1 MVNRLYL
8 SPLAAEAPHSAETG
22 PHPLAAGSFA
32 LLAGLFLVAMGI
44 QFFGDP
50 SGGAPRASLTL
61 DEDAPMASAAAPRVM
76 DVEVPDVARVDTGA
90 IRVLNP
96 ENENDLILSGED
108 VVATIQI
115 DSHTPLSPAPIS
127 MLLDYGE
134 YGPVPQLGPNGER
147 ASEVYARPYEN
158 PEDLPRIALVI
169 GGLGLN
175 DEATQNAIDT
185 LPGEVTLSFVPYAE
199 NLQNWI
205 DLAREMGHEVIVE
218 LPLEPFDY
226 PNNDPGPA
234 TLLTDSTPEDNAI
247 RLSWIMSRAG
257 GYVGLMNYQGARMTA
272 STRAFAPVLQ
282 EIADRGLLYL
292 DDGTSPRSQAARI
305 GAETGGPWAVA
316 SRRIDS
322 RRNGPAI
329 TSALRHLETAAIE
342 DGVAIGVGFAY
353 PVTVDEIMAWV
364 DTLAVKG
371 FSLAPLSAATQEPT
385 PDAGQVATEPE
396 MSQ

>member
-1 MVNRLYL
+1 MVNRLRL
-8 SPLAAEAPHSAETG
+8 SPLAAEAPEPAPGG
-22 PHPLAAGSFA
+22 PHPFAAGSFV
-32 LLAGLFLVAMGI
+32 LLSGLFLMGMAL

-50 SGGAPRASLTL
+50 YGGTPRVSLALESGIPTGNGAPRVI
-61 DEDAPMASAAAPRVM
+61 APTM
-76 DVEVPDVARVDTGA
+76 PDIANVDTDA
-90 IRVLNP
+90 IRILEDNGTDDLLVL
-96 ENENDLILSGED
+96 EDD
-108 VVATIQI
+108 VVATIRV
-115 DSHTPLSPAPIS
+115 DSHTPLSPAPVS

-134 YGPVPQLGPNGER
+134 YGPVPQMGPNGER
-147 ASEVYARPYEN
+147 AAEVYARPYSN
-158 PEDLPRIALVI
+158 PEGLPRIALVI

-199 NLQNWI
+199 DLQNWI
-205 DLAREMGHEVIVE
+205 DLAREMGHEVLVE

-234 TLLTDSTPEDNAI
+234 TLLTDSTPEDNAV

-272 STRAFAPVLQ
+272 SERSYRPVLQ

-292 DDGTSPRSQAARI
+292 DDGTSARSQTARI
-305 GAETGGPWAVA
+305 GADTGGSWAVA

-329 TSALRHLETAAIE
+329 TSALRHLETTATE
-342 DGVAIGVGFAY
+342 SGVAIGVGFAY
-353 PVTVDEIMAWV
+353 PVTVSEIMTWV
-364 DTLAVKG
+364 DTLEVKG
-371 FSLAPLSAATQEPT
+371 FSLAPLSAATQDAMPEPVQ
-385 PDAGQVATEPE
+385 DAPQPE